1 MPSACTY
8 TTILLQHISRN
19 HNHSSRV
26 PSLQSFAAGIRDDDG
41 SVDLPIPTYLIKPV
55 LKKDR
60 IPNDATVAAVVLM
73 AKWFDVELLGLL

>member
-1 MPSACTY
+1 M
-8 TTILLQHISRN
+8 
-19 HNHSSRV
+19 
-26 PSLQSFAAGIRDDDG
+26 QSFAAGIRDDDG